1 MLPHMQLTLIL
12 QSFLPP
18 PPPSVFPTHVLLPE
32 SILIMHDFFFYG
44 ASFPASLS
52 AAESEK
58 IVIAATSEVVKCPC
72 NAQLLSFIILA
83 PL

>member
-1 MLPHMQLTLIL
+1 MT
-12 QSFLPP
+12 
-18 PPPSVFPTHVLLPE
+18 
-32 SILIMHDFFFYG
+32 FFYG

-58 IVIAATSEVVKCPC
+58 IVIAATSEAVKCPC

-83 PL
+83 PLRAALFLARLWVRIPMPKG